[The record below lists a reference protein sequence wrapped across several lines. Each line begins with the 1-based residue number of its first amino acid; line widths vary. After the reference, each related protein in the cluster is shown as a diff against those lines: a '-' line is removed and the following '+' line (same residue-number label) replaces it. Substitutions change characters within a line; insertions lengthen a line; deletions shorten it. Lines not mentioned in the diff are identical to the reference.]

1 MIKKIIFVIIS
12 IFFFYLQLKEI
23 TLKKIIYKI
32 FNKLKILQS
41 KSIKMHLD
49 RFIADVKLFG
59 MEKKEYL
66 IYHHVDIKLEK
77 IKTEQ

>member
-1 MIKKIIFVIIS
+1 
-12 IFFFYLQLKEI
+12 
-23 TLKKIIYKI
+23 
-32 FNKLKILQS
+32 
-41 KSIKMHLD
+41 MHLD